1 KTVAIAHERR
11 SCRRARARRPDR
23 TVHAL
28 DIGVLPAGA
37 SQAPSADP
45 VRSRRFALYS
55 PRQSQRP
62 GQEGGNGLACRLPH
76 PWCIQ
81 LATDLEVEDE
91 KPFLRSPQTPSR
103 PLQGTIGRGD
113 CRLAP
118 STPSTTFASKRACLS
133 KSACRGAEPFG
144 SCKGCRVAPFS

>member
-81 LATDLEVEDE
+81 LATYLEVEDE
-91 KPFLRSPQTPSR
+91 KAFPPVAAD
-103 PLQGTIGRGD
+103 PLTSAARHDWPWRLPPRALDAVRG
-113 CRLAP
+113 
-118 STPSTTFASKRACLS
+118 
-133 KSACRGAEPFG
+133 
-144 SCKGCRVAPFS
+144 VAAFTVILFILTS